1 MAVSCV
7 YNLFINCHM
16 ELALKPL
23 LPDKS
28 GQVVCQKFTCR
39 ARFITKNLYT
49 CKTAKI
55 HKVKKFFVKLCG

>member
-39 ARFITKNLYT
+39 ARFITWNLFKSKAAKFTKLKNSL
-49 CKTAKI
+49 
-55 HKVKKFFVKLCG
+55 